1 MNRSHSPNIIILH
14 MSPVHQ
20 NITTIRVSLTD
31 VNDNKPEF
39 SSSSYV
45 SSILLKDAEKGKLL
59 LTLEATDKDAGDNS
73 RITYRSVQ
81 TVMWFKEPE
90 SNLQIK
96 FNCNSF

>member
-1 MNRSHSPNIIILH
+1 MC
-14 MSPVHQ
+14 PVHQ
-20 NITTIRVSLTD
+20 SFTTIRVSLTD

-73 RITYRSVQ
+73 LITYRSVQ
-81 TVMWFKEPE
+81 PVMWFKEPE
-90 SNLQIK
+90 SNLQVR
-96 FNCNSF
+96 FNCDSFKML

>member
-1 MNRSHSPNIIILH
+1 

-31 VNDNKPEF
+31 INDNKPEF

-90 SNLQIK
+90 SNLRIK
-96 FNCNSF
+96 FNCSSFFLCF

>member
-1 MNRSHSPNIIILH
+1 

-96 FNCNSF
+96 FNL